1 VSVKSTLA
9 TNGFRANLRAMRF
22 NLMEFSGGL
31 GDLGTFIPL
40 AVAMSLA
47 SDMDIGVILIFAGI
61 ANILTGVI
69 FGLPVPVQPMKA
81 IAAVAIAEQLAAG
94 EIAAAGLLMG
104 VAMVALGVSGA
115 VEKIKNWVP
124 LAVVRGIQL
133 GVGIKLAIKG
143 FEFIAGTPWIALDGA
158 LVAVVLGVLTL
169 ALTSSGITPTALG
182 LFAIGAVIMFVN
194 LPAETAFFYP
204 GSLELNVIVPTVSQW
219 QQGLLRGALP
229 QLPLTILNSVIA
241 ICALSGD
248 LFPGKRI
255 SNKSMATS
263 VGAMNLLFCWFGA
276 MPMCHGSG
284 GLAGQ
289 YHFGARTGG
298 SVVMLGVSKLLVGA
312 LLGVGAMTL
321 LQYYPLS
328 ILGTLLI
335 FAGIELSK
343 PAMSINDKRGYTIMT
358 LTVIGILAVNTFV
371 GFSVGIVVALF
382 LRSNSAKQRR

>member
-1 VSVKSTLA
+1 MSVTNKRVSNRYT
-9 TNGFRANLRAMRF
+9 TNLREMRF

-40 AVAMSLA
+40 AVALSLA
-47 SDMDIGVILIFAGI
+47 SDMNIAVILIFAGI

-104 VAMVALGVSGA
+104 IIMIALGVSGA
-115 VEKIKNWVP
+115 VVKIKDWVP
-124 LAVVRGIQL
+124 IAVVRGIQL
-133 GVGIKLAIKG
+133 GVGIKLALKG
-143 FEFIAGTPWIALDGA
+143 FEFIAGTPWLALDG
-158 LVAVVLGVLTL
+158 VTIAVLLGALTL
-169 ALTSSGITPTALG
+169 ALARSKKIPTALVI
-182 LFAIGAVIMFVN
+182 FSIGAVIMYVN
-194 LPAETAFFYP
+194 MPTGTAFFFP
-204 GSLELNVIVPTVSQW
+204 GSLELTAIVPTVSQW
-219 QQGLLRGALP
+219 EQGMLRGALP

-241 ICALSGD
+241 VCALSGD

-255 SNKSMATS
+255 STKAMATS

-298 SVVMLGVSKLLVGA
+298 SVVMLGIGKLLVGT

-328 ILGTLLI
+328 ILGTLLV

-343 PAMSINDKRGYTIMT
+343 PAMGVNDKRGFTIMI
-358 LTVIGILAVNTFV
+358 LTVIGILALNTFA
-371 GFSVGIVVALF
+371 GFALGITAALILKKDNH
-382 LRSNSAKQRR
+382 LR